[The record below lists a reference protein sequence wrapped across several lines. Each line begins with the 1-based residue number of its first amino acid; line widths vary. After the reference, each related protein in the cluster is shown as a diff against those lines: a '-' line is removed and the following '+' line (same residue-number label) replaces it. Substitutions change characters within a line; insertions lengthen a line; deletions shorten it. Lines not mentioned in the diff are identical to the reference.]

1 MKKRLRMLMREFPEL
16 EEFIEIFDSYM
27 DERDS
32 RLLSQIQS
40 SKSTCK
46 YNNSDDMGYMVETG
60 KRTEAI
66 REITNYTNGAQKLTV
81 IDPYMLGKITSKCEV
96 NEKFINLSIT
106 KEVSSNIIDILQNV
120 NGQSFESVEKL
131 INYVKKKCEKEK
143 IPIAEK
149 NINKIDK
156 IAHELFIKDCY
167 VSDFMKAVSHK
178 SIKELKIIF
187 GSSYSDSQK
196 VRREIEKSCPARVSF
211 IDLDKYEN
219 ISIHDR
225 IWIVDQKKAVLV
237 GNSFGGLGMNAISF
251 ILPLPTEDLVNLTQ
265 ALALNGIKI

>member
-1 MKKRLRMLMREFPEL
+1 MKKRLSMLMRKLPEL
-16 EEFIEIFDSYM
+16 KEFIEIFDAYM

-32 RLLSQIQS
+32 RLLSQIQI

-46 YNNSDDMGYMVETG
+46 YNNSDDMGYMVDTG
-60 KRTEAI
+60 KRTDAI
-66 REITNYTNGAQKLTV
+66 REIISYTKGAQKLTV

-96 NEKFINLSIT
+96 NDKFINLSIK
-106 KEVSSNIIDILQNV
+106 KEVSRNIVEMLQEI
-120 NGQSFESVEKL
+120 NGQSFESSEKL
-131 INYVKKKCEKEK
+131 VNYIIKKCEKEK
-143 IPIAEK
+143 VTIAEK
-149 NINKIDK
+149 NINKLDK
-156 IAHELFIKDCY
+156 IAHELFVKDCY

-178 SIKELKIIF
+178 SIKELQIVF
-187 GSSYSDSQK
+187 GSSYSNSQK
-196 VRREIEKSCPARVSF
+196 VRREIESSCPARVNF

-251 ILPLPTEDLVNLTQ
+251 ILPLPTEDLVNLSQ
-265 ALALNGIKI
+265 VLALNGIKI